1 MLIQEIKKAED
12 SSQPFGGDPIT
23 GIMAEPPIT
32 ENEVFIKKLTGIVLA
47 NLQNENFGVDALA
60 REAGFSRS
68 GIHRRL
74 WEIKRQNISHFIREI
89 RLKRAME
96 LLRHHAGH
104 ASEIAYQ
111 VGFGS
116 PSYFN
121 KCFHEYYGYP
131 PGEVKRRLLLEEGKP
146 FESESEPEPSPDNQK
161 TTSVNRKRLFSKKMI
176 LQSAAF
182 IVLISLVWFLYNF
195 LTKGDYLPD
204 TSSQSKQELSI
215 VVLPFKNFSDDQQNQ
230 YFADGIMEDILDN
243 LFRITALSVVSR
255 TSADQFRESNRSA
268 REIAKE
274 LKVNYVLEGSVRR
287 YGDKTRISVQLI
299 DARRDKHLWSSS
311 FDRELTDII
320 GVQSDIALQVAH
332 ELNMVLSES
341 EIKQIEKI
349 STKNPEAYDYY
360 LRARFLLHKANSL
373 QRSDFDRTG
382 VLNCLQYY
390 EMAIA
395 ADSTF
400 TEAYAGLANAW
411 FNLSAWGFLPAYEG
425 FPKARSYS
433 MKAIEI
439 DPGCAEAHAVFGAYF
454 IWGGPRNI
462 ADGGKELKKAIE
474 LNPNFSTARQWYAQY
489 LMITGPIEEARM
501 HVNRALELEPFF
513 WVVQTL
519 SAWIYYFEKEH
530 KKAIEASKTA
540 RDLNPIYSSNN
551 WLLVLNYAKLGEGEK
566 MLQELQ
572 SIIKRYTGD
581 EKYLEEIQ
589 IAYNEKGI
597 NGIFNWLDDVN
608 QYRPI
613 PVEGM
618 DGHPFYSS
626 WWNAI
631 LGNKNEAVYW
641 LERTLEDPRPLG
653 HYSNLI
659 TTNPDFDLLRDEPR
673 FLALIDKMGLTP
685 YHKRKAE

>member
-1 MLIQEIKKAED
+1 M
-12 SSQPFGGDPIT
+12 
-23 GIMAEPPIT
+23 
-32 ENEVFIKKLTGIVLA
+32 
-47 NLQNENFGVDALA
+47 
-60 REAGFSRS
+60 
-68 GIHRRL
+68 
-74 WEIKRQNISHFIREI
+74 
-89 RLKRAME
+89 
-96 LLRHHAGH
+96 
-104 ASEIAYQ
+104 
-111 VGFGS
+111 
-116 PSYFN
+116 
-121 KCFHEYYGYP
+121 
-131 PGEVKRRLLLEEGKP
+131 
-146 FESESEPEPSPDNQK
+146 PDNQK
-161 TTSVNRKRLFSKKMI
+161 TTSIKRKRLFIKKMI
-176 LQSAAF
+176 LQTAAVIF
-182 IVLISLVWFLYNF
+182 VISLVWLLYNF
-195 LTKGDYLPD
+195 LIKGNYFPD
-204 TSSQSKQELSI
+204 TSFQNNQELSI

-243 LFRITALSVVSR
+243 LFRITALRVVSR
-255 TSADQFRESNRSA
+255 TSADQLRESNRSA
-268 REIAKE
+268 RDIAKE

-287 YGDKTRISVQLI
+287 YEDKTRISVQLI
-299 DARRDKHLWSSS
+299 DARRDRHLWSSS
-311 FDRELTDII
+311 FDRDLTDII
-320 GVQSDIALQVAH
+320 GIQSDIALRVAH

-390 EMAIA
+390 EKAIA

-411 FNLSAWGFLPAYEG
+411 FNLSAWGFIPAYEG

-433 MKAIEI
+433 MKAIGI
-439 DPGCAEAHAVFGAYF
+439 DPDCAEAHAVSGAYF

-462 ADGGKELKKAIE
+462 ADGGKELKKSVE
-474 LNPNFSTARQWYAQY
+474 LNPNFSTALQWYAQY
-489 LMITGPIEEARM
+489 LMIAGPIEEARM

-540 RDLNPIYSSNN
+540 RDLNPIYTSNN
-551 WLLVLNYAKLGEGEK
+551 WLLVLNYGKLGEGEK
-566 MLQELQ
+566 MLKELQ
-572 SIIKRYTGD
+572 SIIKIYTQD
-581 EKYLEEIQ
+581 EKYLEEVQ
-589 IAYNEKGI
+589 VAYNEKGI
-597 NGIFNWLDDVN
+597 NGIFTWLDDVN
-608 QYRPI
+608 QNKPI

-618 DGHPFYSS
+618 DGHPFYSA

-659 TTNPDFDLLRDEPR
+659 TTNPDFDLLRDDPR
-673 FLALIDKMGLTP
+673 FLEIVDKFGLTP
-685 YHKRKAE
+685 YHKRKAI

>member
-1 MLIQEIKKAED
+1 
-12 SSQPFGGDPIT
+12 
-23 GIMAEPPIT
+23 MAESSLT
-32 ENEVFIKKLTGIVLA
+32 GHEVFIQKLTDIVLA
-47 NLQNENFGVDALA
+47 NLQNENFGVNDLA
-60 REAGFSRS
+60 REAGCSRS
-68 GIHRRL
+68 SIHRRL

-96 LLRHHAGH
+96 LLRRHTGH

-121 KCFHEYYGYP
+121 RCFHEYYGYP
-131 PGEVKRRLLLEEGKP
+131 PGEVRKRRILPGGKQ
-146 FESESEPEPSPDNQK
+146 FESESEPQPVPDNNK
-161 TTSVNRKRLFSKKMI
+161 TSSIKRKGLFSKKMI
-176 LQSAAF
+176 LHPAAV
-182 IVLISLVWFLYNF
+182 IVVITLVWFLYNF
-195 LTKGDYLPD
+195 LINGDYLPY
-204 TSSQSKQELSI
+204 TSSHSKQELSI

-230 YFADGIMEDILDN
+230 YFADGIMEDILNN
-243 LFRITALSVVSR
+243 LFRITALNVVSR
-255 TSADQFRESNRSA
+255 TSAEQFRESNRSA

-349 STKNPEAYDYY
+349 STKDPVAYDYY

-373 QRSDFDRTG
+373 QRYGFDHTG

-390 EMAIA
+390 EKAIA

-425 FPKARSYS
+425 FPKARYYS

-439 DPGCAEAHAVFGAYF
+439 DPECAEAHAVIGAYF

-462 ADGGKELKKAIE
+462 ADGGKELKKAVE
-474 LNPNFSTARQWYAQY
+474 LNPNFSTARQWYAQH
-489 LMITGPIEEARM
+489 LMITGPIEEARV
-501 HVNRALELEPFF
+501 HINRALELEPFF

-519 SAWIYYFEKEH
+519 SAWIYYFEQKHE
-530 KKAIEASKTA
+530 KAIETSKTA
-540 RDLNPIYSSNN
+540 RDLNPDYSSNN
-551 WLLVLNYAKLGEGEK
+551 WLFVLNYAKLGEGEK

-572 SIIKRYTGD
+572 SIIKNYTRN
-581 EKYLEEIQ
+581 ENYLQEIQ
-589 IAYNEKGI
+589 IAYYEKGI
-597 NGIFNWLDDVN
+597 NGIFSWLDDVN
-608 QYRPI
+608 QNRPI

-618 DGHPFYSS
+618 DGHPFYSA

-631 LGNKNEAVYW
+631 LGNKDEAVYW
-641 LERTLEDPRPLG
+641 LERTLEDPIPLG

-659 TTNPDFDLLRDEPR
+659 TTNPDFDLLRNDPR
-673 FLALIDKMGLTP
+673 FLEIVDKFGLTL
-685 YHKRKAE
+685 YHKRKAI

>member
-1 MLIQEIKKAED
+1 MI
-12 SSQPFGGDPIT
+12 DPLSKDH
-23 GIMAEPPIT
+23 E
-32 ENEVFIKKLTGIVLA
+32 FIRKLSEIVLA
-47 NLQNENFGVDALA
+47 NLHNENFGVDDLA
-60 REAGFSRS
+60 REAGLSRS
-68 GIHRRL
+68 ALHRRL
-74 WEIKRQNISHFIREI
+74 LQITHENISHFIREV

-96 LLRHHAGH
+96 LLQHHAGH

-131 PGEVKRRLLLEEGKP
+131 PGEVKKKLILSGGKP
-146 FESESEPEPSPDNQK
+146 FESESETEPVPDNQK
-161 TTSVNRKRLFSKKMI
+161 TTSIKRKGLFSKKMI
-176 LQSAAF
+176 LQSAAV
-182 IVLISLVWFLYNF
+182 IVVISLVWFLYNF
-195 LTKGDYLPD
+195 LVKGDYLPD
-204 TSSQSKQELSI
+204 TSSQNKKELSI

-230 YFADGIMEDILDN
+230 YFADGIMEDILNN
-243 LFRITALSVVSR
+243 LFRITALRVVSR

-299 DARRDKHLWSSS
+299 DASRDKHIWSSG
-311 FDRELTDII
+311 FDRDLTDII
-320 GVQSDIALQVAH
+320 GVQSDIALRVAY

-390 EMAIA
+390 EKAIA
-395 ADSTF
+395 TDSTF

-411 FNLSAWGFLPAYEG
+411 FNLSAWGFLPAYDG

-433 MKAIEI
+433 IKAIGI
-439 DPGCAEAHAVFGAYF
+439 DPDCAEAHAVLGAYF

-462 ADGGKELKKAIE
+462 TDGGKELKKAVE

-519 SAWIYYFEKEH
+519 SAWIYYFEKNHE
-530 KKAIEASKTA
+530 KAIEASKTA

-551 WLLVLNYAKLGEGEK
+551 WLFVLNYAKLGEGEK

-572 SIIKRYTGD
+572 SIIKNYTRD

-597 NGIFNWLDDVN
+597 SGIFTWLDDVN
-608 QYRPI
+608 QNRPI

-618 DGHPFYSS
+618 DGHPFYSA

-659 TTNPDFDLLRDEPR
+659 TTNPDFDLLRDDTR
-673 FLALIDKMGLTP
+673 FLEIVDKFGLTP
-685 YHKRKAE
+685 FL

>member
-1 MLIQEIKKAED
+1 MI
-12 SSQPFGGDPIT
+12 DPLSKDH
-23 GIMAEPPIT
+23 E
-32 ENEVFIKKLTGIVLA
+32 FIRKLSEIVLA
-47 NLQNENFGVDALA
+47 NLHNENFGVDDLA
-60 REAGFSRS
+60 REAGLSRS
-68 GIHRRL
+68 ALHRRL
-74 WEIKRQNISHFIREI
+74 LQITHENISHFIREV

-96 LLRHHAGH
+96 LLQHHAGH

-131 PGEVKRRLLLEEGKP
+131 PGEVKKKLILSGGKP
-146 FESESEPEPSPDNQK
+146 FESESETEPVPDNQK
-161 TTSVNRKRLFSKKMI
+161 TTSIKRKGLFSKKMI
-176 LQSAAF
+176 LQSAAV
-182 IVLISLVWFLYNF
+182 IVVISLVWFLYNF
-195 LTKGDYLPD
+195 LVKGDYLPD
-204 TSSQSKQELSI
+204 TSSQNKKELSI

-230 YFADGIMEDILDN
+230 YFADGIMEDILNN
-243 LFRITALSVVSR
+243 LFRITALRVVSR

-299 DARRDKHLWSSS
+299 DASRDKHIWSSG
-311 FDRELTDII
+311 FDRDLTDII
-320 GVQSDIALQVAH
+320 GVQSDIALRVAY

-390 EMAIA
+390 EKAIA
-395 ADSTF
+395 TDSTF

-411 FNLSAWGFLPAYEG
+411 FNLSAWGFLPAYDG

-433 MKAIEI
+433 IKAIGI
-439 DPGCAEAHAVFGAYF
+439 DPDCAEAHAVLGAYF

-462 ADGGKELKKAIE
+462 TDGGKELKKAVE

-519 SAWIYYFEKEH
+519 SAWIYYFEKNHE
-530 KKAIEASKTA
+530 KAIEASKTA

-551 WLLVLNYAKLGEGEK
+551 WLFVLNYAKLGEGEK

-572 SIIKRYTGD
+572 SIIKNYTRD

-597 NGIFNWLDDVN
+597 SGIFTWLDDVN
-608 QYRPI
+608 QNRPI

-618 DGHPFYSS
+618 DGHPFYSA

-631 LGNKNEAVYW
+631 QGNKNEAVYW

-659 TTNPDFDLLRDEPR
+659 TTNPDFDLLRDDTR
-673 FLALIDKMGLTP
+673 FLEIVDKFGLTP
-685 YHKRKAE
+685 FL